1 MFKARNGYSINKQSK
16 RKGVMKM
23 DTKEYVKEV
32 YGKIAKGQGGC
43 GCGCG
48 SGAGETVRNIDYSEE
63 ELRTIPAGSN
73 LGLGSGNPTAL
84 TTLKEGETVLDLGS
98 GAGFDCFVAAKNVGE
113 SGRVIGIDM
122 TPEMIEKA
130 RENAKKSG
138 AGNVEFRLSE
148 IENLPVENN
157 SVDVVISN
165 CVINL
170 SVNKAKVFSEVY
182 RVLKPNGRIAISD
195 VALLAELPR
204 EVRESVEA
212 YAGCVAGA
220 LLIEEYKKIVAEAGF
235 KDVKVTVKESTSCGT
250 LETDDLQGRTVKEE
264 GGSLSDRIVS
274 VNIVGHK

>member
-1 MFKARNGYSINKQSK
+1 
-16 RKGVMKM
+16 M

-43 GCGCG
+43 GCAPGTG
-48 SGAGETVRNIDYSEE
+48 KIVQNIDYSEE
-63 ELRTIPAGSN
+63 ELRTTPAGSN

-138 AGNVEFRLSE
+138 AGNVEFRLGE
-148 IENLPVENN
+148 IENLPVEDS

-170 SVNKAKVFSEVY
+170 SVDKPKVFREVY

-195 VALLAELPR
+195 VTLLAELPR

-212 YAGCVAGA
+212 YAGCIAGA
-220 LLIEEYKKIVAEAGF
+220 LLIGEYKKIVDEAGF
-235 KDVKVTVKESTSCGT
+235 RDVKVTIKESTSCGT
-250 LETDDLQGRTVKEE
+250 PETDDLQGRTVKEE
-264 GGSLSDRIVS
+264 GGSLWDRIVS
-274 VNIVGHK
+274 VNVMGHK